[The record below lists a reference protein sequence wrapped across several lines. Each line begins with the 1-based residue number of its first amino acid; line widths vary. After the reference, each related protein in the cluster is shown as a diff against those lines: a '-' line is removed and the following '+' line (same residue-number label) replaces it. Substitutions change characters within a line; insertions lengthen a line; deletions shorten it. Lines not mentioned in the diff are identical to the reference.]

1 MGARAAVA
9 KPPTARRY
17 AEALFA
23 LAREQG
29 AEEAWAEALSGARDA
44 LSEPTAVLYFSEP
57 RIARERKLEAVA
69 LLAEGYDRL
78 IVNFLGLLVGRQA
91 TSLLP
96 DIVREY
102 GALLSESAG
111 RIQASV
117 ATAAPLSDRQR
128 TRLTPCL
135 GAALEQGVALSVRTA
150 PEIIGGMVV
159 RVGDQVIDGS
169 VRTRLAALRRQLAHG
184 SLA

>member
-1 MGARAAVA
+1 MA
-9 KPPTARRY
+9 KAPTAKRY

-23 LAREQG
+23 LAREQHAEG
-29 AEEAWAEALSGARDA
+29 AWQDALSSARDA

-69 LLAEGYDRL
+69 MVAEGQDRL

-96 DIVREY
+96 AIVAAY
-102 GALLSESAG
+102 GALLNESTG
-111 RIQASV
+111 RVQASV

-128 TRLTPCL
+128 ARLTAL
-135 GAALEQGVALSVRTA
+135 LSAALEKSVALDVREA
-150 PEIIGGMVV
+150 SEIIGGMVV

-169 VRTRLAALRRQLAHG
+169 VRSRLAALRRQLAHG

>member
-1 MGARAAVA
+1 MA
-9 KPPTARRY
+9 KRPTAKRY

-23 LAREQG
+23 LAREQH
-29 AEEAWAEALSGARDA
+29 AEEAWHGALSGARDA

-69 LLAEGYDRL
+69 LLAEGSDPL
-78 IVNFLGLLVGRQA
+78 IVNLLGLLVGRQA

-96 DIVREY
+96 DIVAEY
-102 GALLSESAG
+102 GALLDESAG

-128 TRLTPCL
+128 ARLTASL
-135 GAALEQGVALSVRTA
+135 GAALDRTVALDVREET
-150 PEIIGGMVV
+150 EIIGGMVV

-169 VRTRLAALRRQLAHG
+169 VRSRLAALRRQLAHG

>member
-1 MGARAAVA
+1 MA
-9 KPPTARRY
+9 KAPTAKRY
-17 AEALFA
+17 AEALFE
-23 LAREQG
+23 LARARQ
-29 AEEAWAEALSGARDA
+29 AEEAWAEALSGARDV

-57 RIARERKLEAVA
+57 RISRERKLEAVA

-78 IVNFLGLLVGRQA
+78 IVNFLGLLVTRQA

-96 DIVREY
+96 DIVSAY
-102 GALLSESAG
+102 GALLNESAG

-117 ATAAPLSDRQR
+117 VTAAPLSDQQR
-128 TRLTPCL
+128 TRLTAWL
-135 GAALEQGVALSVRTA
+135 AAALDKVVALDVRMA
-150 PEIIGGMVV
+150 PEIIGGMIV

-169 VRTRLAALRRQLAHG
+169 VRSRLDALRRQLAHG

>member
-1 MGARAAVA
+1 MA
-9 KPPTARRY
+9 KAPTAKRY

-23 LAREQG
+23 LAGEQH
-29 AEEAWAEALSGARDA
+29 AEDAWAEALSSARDV

-57 RIARERKLEAVA
+57 RISRERKLEAVA
-69 LLAEGYDRL
+69 LLAEGDDQL
-78 IVNFLGLLVGRQA
+78 IVNFLGLLVDRQA

-96 DIVREY
+96 DIVSAY
-102 GALLSESAG
+102 GALLNESAG

-117 ATAAPLSDRQR
+117 ATAAPLSDQQR
-128 TRLTPCL
+128 TRLTAWL
-135 GAALEQGVALSVRTA
+135 SAALGKVVALDVRTA
-150 PEIIGGMVV
+150 PEIIGGMIV

-169 VRTRLAALRRQLAHG
+169 VRSRLAALRRQLAHG

>member
-1 MGARAAVA
+1 MA
-9 KPPTARRY
+9 KAPTAKRY
-17 AEALFA
+17 AGALFE
-23 LAREQG
+23 LAREQQ
-29 AEEAWAEALSGARDA
+29 AEEAWAEALSGARDV

-69 LLAEGYDRL
+69 LLAEGQDRL

-96 DIVREY
+96 DIVAEY
-102 GALLSESAG
+102 GALLNESAG
-111 RIQASV
+111 RVQASV
-117 ATAAPLSDRQR
+117 ATAAPLSDRQQA
-128 TRLTPCL
+128 RLTASL
-135 GAALEQGVALSVRTA
+135 AAALEKSVALDVREE

-169 VRTRLAALRRQLAHG
+169 VRSRLAALRRQLAHE